1 MTSFIWLLTP
11 PITSAALSRMPQAIN
26 SLAAWSPL
34 TGLIFMLRSMGT
46 AYNEV
51 VVALLDGSN
60 SWRVLRRFTNVLVAA
75 GTGLLLLFVLTPLSA
90 FWFGTISA
98 LGVDLTNL
106 AVSGL
111 WLALPLPALT
121 TLQSWYQGGIMF
133 GRKTR
138 GITELVVLFL
148 LISLIML
155 TLGVIWGGLT
165 GLYIGC

>member
-1 MTSFIWLLTP
+1 M
-11 PITSAALSRMPQAIN
+11 A
-26 SLAAWSPL
+26 
-34 TGLIFMLRSMGT
+34 
-46 AYNEV
+46 
-51 VVALLDGSN
+51 ALLDETN
-60 SWRVLRRFTNVLVAA
+60 SWRVLRRFTNILVAV

-138 GITELVVLFL
+138 GITESVVLFL

-165 GLYIGC
+165 GLYIGMLTSLVSATCQTARLSWRARPIMAQLAARDLP